1 MEERMNVKL
10 FNEKYLPEYKTK
22 GASGADIKAR
32 GDHIIY
38 AYQTKKIPVGV
49 QFEIPEGFELQL
61 RPRSGLSSK
70 GILGQLG
77 TIDED
82 FTGEV
87 CAIIY
92 NSTDAPLHIKDGDRV
107 GQVVLAPIHRAE
119 FTIVDEIK
127 KTDRGDG
134 GFGSTGI

>member
-1 MEERMNVKL
+1 MNVKL
-10 FNEKYLPEYKTK
+10 FDEKYLPEYKTA

-38 AYQTKKIPVGV
+38 AYQTKKIPTGV

-70 GILGQLG
+70 GVLGQLG
-77 TIDED
+77 TIDSD
-82 FTGEV
+82 YTGEV
-87 CAIIY
+87 CVIIY
-92 NSTDAPLHIKDGDRV
+92 NSTDAPLHIKDCDRI

-119 FTIVDEIK
+119 FTVVDSIK
-127 KTDRGDG
+127 TTARGDN
-134 GFGSTGI
+134 GFGSTGK